1 MSKRI
6 DTSPSKVK
14 LVHPET
20 KDVHEFTL
28 EHAQRMIQYQT
39 ERKHTNTQAWV
50 LSDKETKFIIKDGKI
65 VANSDQRD
73 SK

>member
-1 MSKRI
+1 M
-6 DTSPSKVK
+6 
-14 LVHPET
+14 HPET

-39 ERKHTNTQAWV
+39 QRNRTNTQVWV

-65 VANSDQRD
+65 IANPDRGD
-73 SK
+73 YK